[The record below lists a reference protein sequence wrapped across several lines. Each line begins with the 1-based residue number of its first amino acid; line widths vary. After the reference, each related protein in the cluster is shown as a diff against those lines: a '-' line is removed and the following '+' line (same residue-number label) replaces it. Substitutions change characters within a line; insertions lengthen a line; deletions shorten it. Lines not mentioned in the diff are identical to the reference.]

1 MKDYEALLLEVARD
15 EEARLSQFD
24 TEAARAAFIMEISR
38 YPSGFF
44 GKRRRIRIAV
54 LSAMA
59 AAVILLG
66 VSYFIF
72 SSFSFDTGTINSD
85 AHRWVKV
92 GPDDSEQISLEDG
105 TQVVFLQNSTG
116 RISQNVTHRGE
127 VSLENGRVTLAVPH
141 RQDTNW
147 KVFAGPY
154 KVAVT
159 GTKFE
164 VRWNPQSSDLTV
176 NVFEGSVVVTGPL
189 LETGHSVTSNRSLSA
204 NLQQSSVQMT
214 PVDPSLENQQ
224 HTDTGTGSKQR
235 SAVRSGRKSGTH
247 GVYSRLSNAAQKN
260 RKTESVDPLEWVTYA
275 QNGQYDKV
283 SEIIQSTGLNQMLK
297 DAPPSAWLIL
307 GNAARQ
313 SRDFNTAR
321 TVYSN
326 LRDRYPNSGHA
337 TTAALYLGRMAFDQQ
352 HQYAV
357 AAKWFKIYL
366 SEQKGGTLH
375 REVLGRLMETQYK
388 ANMHSDAK
396 HTATKYLEQY
406 PEGPQAGRARELSG
420 K

>member
-24 TEAARAAFIMEISR
+24 TEAARAAFIMEISQ

-72 SSFSFDTGTINSD
+72 SNFSFDTGTISSD

-105 TQVVFLQNSTG
+105 TQVVFLPNSTG

-141 RQDTNW
+141 LRDTNW

-164 VRWNPQSSDLTV
+164 VRWDPQSSDLTV

-189 LETGHSVTSNRSLSA
+189 LETGHAVTSNRSLSA
-204 NLQQSSVQMT
+204 NLQQSSVRMT

-235 SAVRSGRKSGTH
+235 STVRSGRKSGTR

-260 RKTESVDPLEWVTYA
+260 RKMESIDPLEWVTYA
-275 QNGQYDKV
+275 KNGQYDKV
-283 SEIIQSTGLNQMLK
+283 SEIIQSTGLNRMLK

-388 ANMHSDAK
+388 ANMYSDAK